1 MGDRKIGIN
10 VDGDGNVIRENTI
23 IVEPQK
29 PPDRTSNEPPNNLEA
44 RGIDRDRFVGR
55 DDVLQDLH
63 ARLQRSERVAIASV
77 AGMGGVGKSELAVQY
92 GRRHLAETYRGGVV
106 WLAGERA
113 GLELLSFARS
123 TFFPTVDFSQF
134 GDLREQLAFCWA
146 HWPAKEVP
154 PESVL
159 LIFDD
164 VTDYAAQVQPCLPSD
179 GRFRVMVTTR
189 EKLDAKKLGID
200 RLDLA
205 VLKPLAAIRLLTLWI
220 GRDRVCQEARIARDL
235 LKWLGYLPLAIELVG
250 SLLAI
255 EPDLTIAKLF
265 EQLKTE
271 RLRHEAIEPIE
282 VAFNVSWQRL
292 SDAAKQMAM
301 GLSVFAN
308 APIPWELV
316 ERTIAG
322 CKLDDTP
329 KPERKRDKL
338 RRWLK
343 REAPP
348 TVKQWCLLLD
358 EKARRQARRELE
370 RLHLLDRVSEGRYGL
385 HPLIRE
391 FFAVKLAARSEATD
405 WRRSFARVMTAI
417 ARQIPQTVTIS
428 QQAELKEAIVHLA
441 AATEYSDLLSA
452 ENYEWGWPFEG
463 LARFYEAQ
471 SLFIE
476 AETYSQQC
484 LDQSET
490 RFGADHPDTAT
501 SLNNLALLYKSQG
514 KYESAEPLLQ
524 RALDIHERQLGT
536 DHPHTALSLNSLA
549 ELYRVQ
555 GKYESAEPLLQRAL
569 DIRERQLGAD
579 HPSTS
584 LNLNNLASLYES
596 QGKYESAEPLLQR
609 TLDIQ
614 ERQLGADHPSTAT
627 SLNNLAELY
636 RVQGKYESAEPLY
649 QRALDIRERQ
659 LGTDHPDT
667 ASSLSGLAVLYRS
680 QGKYETTEPLLQ
692 RALDITERQLGADHP
707 HTALSLNN
715 LAALYYSQGKY
726 ESAEPLYQR
735 ALDICERQ
743 LGADHPHTALS
754 LNNLAE
760 LYQAQGKYESAEPLY
775 QRALDIWE
783 QQLGAD
789 HPLTATSLNNL
800 AVLYCYQARWGEAE
814 RLLVRALLIGVQ
826 KLGEAHPDTQR
837 SIRSLASLIQDAI
850 EQNRTAE
857 LSDHPLTQHLLAQL
871 RTNEH

>member
-10 VDGDGNVIRENTI
+10 VDGDGNVIGGNTI

-29 PPDRTSNEPPNNLEA
+29 PPDRTSNEPPNNLES

-55 DDVLQDLH
+55 DDVLADLH

-92 GRRHLAETYRGGVV
+92 GRRHLRETYCGGVV

-164 VTDYAAQVQPCLPSD
+164 VTDYAAQVKPCLPSD
-179 GRFRVMVTTR
+179 GRFRVLVTTR

-292 SDAAKQMAM
+292 SNAAKQMAM
-301 GLSVFAN
+301 GLSVFAS

-343 REAPP
+343 GEAPP

-370 RLHLLDRVSEGRYGL
+370 RLHLLDRVSEERYGL

-391 FFAVKLAARSEATD
+391 FFAVKLAARSEVTD
-405 WRRSFARVMTAI
+405 WRRSFARVMTEVAS
-417 ARQIPQTVTIS
+417 QIDQTVTIS
-428 QQAELKEAIVHLA
+428 QQAALKEAIVHLA
-441 AATEYSDLLSA
+441 AATEYSDLIEL
-452 ENYEWGWPFEG
+452 EDEWMWSFVG

-476 AETYSQQC
+476 AETYRQQC
-484 LDQSET
+484 LDRSET

-501 SLNNLALLYKSQG
+501 SFNNLAELYRAQG
-514 KYESAEPLLQ
+514 KYDSAAPLFQ
-524 RALDIHERQLGT
+524 RALDIW
-536 DHPHTALSLNSLA
+536 
-549 ELYRVQ
+549 
-555 GKYESAEPLLQRAL
+555 
-569 DIRERQLGAD
+569 ERQLGAD
-579 HPSTS
+579 HPFTVSS
-584 LNLNNLASLYES
+584 LNGLALLY
-596 QGKYESAEPLLQR
+596 QAE
-609 TLDIQ
+609 
-614 ERQLGADHPSTAT
+614 
-627 SLNNLAELY
+627 
-636 RVQGKYESAEPLY
+636 GKYESAEPLY
-649 QRALDIRERQ
+649 QRALDIC
-659 LGTDHPDT
+659 
-667 ASSLSGLAVLYRS
+667 
-680 QGKYETTEPLLQ
+680 
-692 RALDITERQLGADHP
+692 ERQLGADHP
-707 HTALSLNN
+707 FTASNLNN
-715 LAALYYSQGKY
+715 LALLYQAEGKY

-743 LGADHPHTALS
+743 LGADHPHTAS
-754 LNNLAE
+754 NLNNLAV
-760 LYQAQGKYESAEPLY
+760 LYRSQGKYESAEPLY
-775 QRALDIWE
+775 QRALDICE
-783 QQLGAD
+783 RQLGAD
-789 HPLTATSLNNL
+789 HPDTASSLNNL
-800 AVLYCYQARWGEAE
+800 AALYYAQEKYGAAE
-814 RLLVRALLIGVQ
+814 PLFRRTLEIFLQG
-826 KLGEAHPDTQR
+826 LGEQHPNTQTVLGNFQ
-837 SIRSLASLIQDAI
+837 IFLQQVIAAD
-850 EQNRTAE
+850 RTAE
-857 LSDHPLTQHLLAQL
+857 LSDHPLTQQLLAQL
-871 RTNEH
+871 RTNER

>member
-1 MGDRKIGIN
+1 M
-10 VDGDGNVIRENTI
+10 
-23 IVEPQK
+23 
-29 PPDRTSNEPPNNLEA
+29 
-44 RGIDRDRFVGR
+44 
-55 DDVLQDLH
+55 
-63 ARLQRSERVAIASV
+63 
-77 AGMGGVGKSELAVQY
+77 
-92 GRRHLAETYRGGVV
+92 V
-106 WLAGERA
+106 WLAGDRA

-164 VTDYAAQVQPCLPSD
+164 VTDYAAQVKPYLPSD
-179 GRFRVMVTTR
+179 GRFRVIVTTR
-189 EKLDAKKLGID
+189 EKLDAKKLGIE
-200 RLDLA
+200 RLDLE

-235 LKWLGYLPLAIELVG
+235 LKWSGYLPLAIELVG

-271 RLRHEAIEPIE
+271 RLLHEAIEPIE

-343 REAPP
+343 GEAPP
-348 TVKQWCLLLD
+348 IVEQWCLLLD

-370 RLHLLDRVSEGRYGL
+370 RLHLLDRVSEERYGL

-405 WRRSFARVMTAI
+405 WRRAFARVMTEVAS
-417 ARQIPQTVTIS
+417 QIDQTVTIS
-428 QQAELKEAIVHLA
+428 QQAELKEAMPHLA
-441 AATEYSDLLSA
+441 AATEYSDLLSDDDC
-452 ENYEWGWPFEG
+452 GWPFLG
-463 LARFYEAQ
+463 LARFYQAQ

-476 AETYSQQC
+476 AETYYQQC

-490 RFGADHPDTAT
+490 RFGADHP
-501 SLNNLALLYKSQG
+501 
-514 KYESAEPLLQ
+514 
-524 RALDIHERQLGT
+524 
-536 DHPHTALSLNSLA
+536 
-549 ELYRVQ
+549 
-555 GKYESAEPLLQRAL
+555 
-569 DIRERQLGAD
+569 
-579 HPSTS
+579 
-584 LNLNNLASLYES
+584 
-596 QGKYESAEPLLQR
+596 
-609 TLDIQ
+609 
-614 ERQLGADHPSTAT
+614 STAT
-627 SLNNLAELY
+627 SLNNLANI
-636 RVQGKYESAEPLY
+636 RASQGRYIEAYSLLKKC
-649 QRALDIRERQ
+649 LDIRNRLLDEKHLDLADTLASLISVKCLLKGNLEYQDENLISRAIKIYEFRLGEDYRLATPLQQ
-659 LGTDHPDT
+659 L
-667 ASSLSGLAVLYRS
+667 AFLY
-680 QGKYETTEPLLQ
+680 E
-692 RALDITERQLGADHP
+692 
-707 HTALSLNN
+707 
-715 LAALYYSQGKY
+715 SQGKY

-743 LGADHPHTALS
+743 LGADHPHTANS
-754 LNNLAE
+754 LNNLAVLYKSQGKYE
-760 LYQAQGKYESAEPLY
+760 SAEPLYQRALDICERQLGADHPSTANSLGSLASLYQAQGKYESAGPLHQRALDIRERQLGADHPSTATSLNNLALLYKSQGKYESAEPLY

-783 QQLGAD
+783 RQLGAD
-789 HPLTATSLNNL
+789 HPDTAASLNNL
-800 AVLYCYQARWGEAE
+800 AGLYRSQGKYELAE
-814 RLLVRALLIGVQ
+814 PLLQRALDIWERQ
-826 KLGEAHPDTQR
+826 LGA
-837 SIRSLASLIQDAI
+837 
-850 EQNRTAE
+850 
-857 LSDHPLTQHLLAQL
+857 DHP
-871 RTNEH
+871 

>member
-1 MGDRKIGIN
+1 M
-10 VDGDGNVIRENTI
+10 
-23 IVEPQK
+23 
-29 PPDRTSNEPPNNLEA
+29 
-44 RGIDRDRFVGR
+44 
-55 DDVLQDLH
+55 
-63 ARLQRSERVAIASV
+63 
-77 AGMGGVGKSELAVQY
+77 GKSELAVQY

-113 GLELLSFARS
+113 GFELLSFCPIDV
-123 TFFPTVDFSQF
+123 FPTVNFSQL

-146 HWPAKEVP
+146 HWPAIEVP

-164 VTDYAAQVQPCLPSD
+164 VTDYAAQVKPCLPSD
-179 GRFRVMVTTR
+179 GRFRVLVTTR
-189 EKLDAKKLGID
+189 ERLQGID

-265 EQLKTE
+265 DQLKTE

-301 GLSVFAN
+301 GLSVFAS

-370 RLHLLDRVSEGRYGL
+370 RLHLLDRVSEERYGL

-417 ARQIPQTVTIS
+417 AEEIPQTVTIS

-441 AATEYSDLLSA
+441 AATEYSDLLSDA
-452 ENYEWGWPFEG
+452 DWDWPFVG
-463 LARFYEAQ
+463 LARFYKAQ
-471 SLFIE
+471 SLFSE

-484 LDQSET
+484 LDRSEI

-501 SLNNLALLYKSQG
+501 SLNNLAG
-514 KYESAEPLLQ
+514 
-524 RALDIHERQLGT
+524 
-536 DHPHTALSLNSLA
+536 
-549 ELYRVQ
+549 
-555 GKYESAEPLLQRAL
+555 
-569 DIRERQLGAD
+569 
-579 HPSTS
+579 
-584 LNLNNLASLYES
+584 LYE
-596 QGKYESAEPLLQR
+596 
-609 TLDIQ
+609 
-614 ERQLGADHPSTAT
+614 
-627 SLNNLAELY
+627 
-636 RVQGKYESAEPLY
+636 
-649 QRALDIRERQ
+649 
-659 LGTDHPDT
+659 
-667 ASSLSGLAVLYRS
+667 
-680 QGKYETTEPLLQ
+680 
-692 RALDITERQLGADHP
+692 
-707 HTALSLNN
+707 
-715 LAALYYSQGKY
+715 SQGKY

-735 ALDICERQ
+735 ALDIYER
-743 LGADHPHTALS
+743 
-754 LNNLAE
+754 
-760 LYQAQGKYESAEPLY
+760 
-775 QRALDIWE
+775 
-783 QQLGAD
+783 QLGAD
-789 HPLTATSLNNL
+789 HPLTASSLNNL

-814 RLLVRALLIGVQ
+814 RLLVRALLIRAQ
-826 KLGEAHPDTQR
+826 KLGEAHPDTQG
-837 SIRSLASLIQDAI
+837 SFQSLTNLIQYAI
-850 EQNRTAE
+850 KQNRTAE
-857 LSDHPLTQHLLAQL
+857 LSEHPLTQHLLTQL
-871 RTNEH
+871 RQQ

>member
-1 MGDRKIGIN
+1 MYRGGIEWECVAMTNNREINTGGGDYREVNNSGQYAERDIRNDHRQQQGIIAN
-10 VDGDGNVIRENTI
+10 DHSQIRIEKSEQHFYTGS
-23 IVEPQK
+23 K
-29 PPDRTSNEPPNNLEA
+29 PPDRTGDEPPNNLES

-55 DDVLQDLH
+55 DDVLTDLH

-92 GRRHLAETYRGGVV
+92 GRRHLGETYRGGVV

-113 GLELLSFARS
+113 GFELLSFARS

-146 HWPAKEVP
+146 HWPANEVP

-164 VTDYAAQVQPCLPSD
+164 VTDYAAQVKPYLPSD
-179 GRFRVMVTTR
+179 GRFRAIVTTR
-189 EKLDAKKLGID
+189 ERLQGID

-255 EPDLTIAKLF
+255 EPDLTITKLF

-322 CKLDDTP
+322 CKLDDAP

-343 REAPP
+343 GEAPP

-358 EKARRQARRELE
+358 EKATRQARRELV
-370 RLHLLDRVSEGRYGL
+370 RLHLLDRVSEERYGL

-391 FFAVKLAARSEATD
+391 FFATKLATQSEATD

-417 ARQIPQTVTIS
+417 AQQIPQTVTIS

-441 AATEYSDLLSA
+441 AATEYSDLLSDDDC
-452 ENYEWGWPFEG
+452 GWPFEG
-463 LARFYEAQ
+463 LARFYQAQ

-476 AETYSQQC
+476 AETYYEQR
-484 LDQSET
+484 LDRSKT

-501 SLNNLALLYKSQG
+501 SLNNLALLY
-514 KYESAEPLLQ
+514 
-524 RALDIHERQLGT
+524 R
-536 DHPHTALSLNSLA
+536 
-549 ELYRVQ
+549 
-555 GKYESAEPLLQRAL
+555 
-569 DIRERQLGAD
+569 
-579 HPSTS
+579 
-584 LNLNNLASLYES
+584 
-596 QGKYESAEPLLQR
+596 
-609 TLDIQ
+609 
-614 ERQLGADHPSTAT
+614 
-627 SLNNLAELY
+627 
-636 RVQGKYESAEPLY
+636 
-649 QRALDIRERQ
+649 
-659 LGTDHPDT
+659 
-667 ASSLSGLAVLYRS
+667 
-680 QGKYETTEPLLQ
+680 
-692 RALDITERQLGADHP
+692 
-707 HTALSLNN
+707 
-715 LAALYYSQGKY
+715 
-726 ESAEPLYQR
+726 
-735 ALDICERQ
+735 
-743 LGADHPHTALS
+743 
-754 LNNLAE
+754 
-760 LYQAQGKYESAEPLY
+760 
-775 QRALDIWE
+775 
-783 QQLGAD
+783 
-789 HPLTATSLNNL
+789 
-800 AVLYCYQARWGEAE
+800 
-814 RLLVRALLIGVQ
+814 
-826 KLGEAHPDTQR
+826 
-837 SIRSLASLIQDAI
+837 
-850 EQNRTAE
+850 
-857 LSDHPLTQHLLAQL
+857 
-871 RTNEH
+871 